1 MEWSGGGRHGLAGPL
16 AYSTRPTPLL
26 QHQAMQ
32 LGRLMRPC
40 LRVRGL
46 LSECVGDGQFDGE
59 HSVLVDGR
67 RDVGWVDV
75 LCGRHLVHATE
86 LLAAFLVALP
96 RLLHRVNLY
105 TR

>member
-1 MEWSGGGRHGLAGPL
+1 
-16 AYSTRPTPLL
+16 
-26 QHQAMQ
+26 MQ

-40 LRVRGL
+40 LRVRG

-67 RDVGWVDV
+67 RDVGRVDV

-96 RLLHRVNLY
+96 RLLHRVNLLY